1 MIVGLWPYRKPAS
14 GDASKW
20 VGRSTEDPGLRSAE
34 ASPVVWHRSC
44 VHLQGIL
51 LLWVEGRMGILKVR
65 GFAVQVK
72 HFGGVFGATSFRY
85 DSRSA
90 VQGCG
95 TGSQCFLE
103 ASL

>member
-1 MIVGLWPYRKPAS
+1 
-14 GDASKW
+14 
-20 VGRSTEDPGLRSAE
+20 
-34 ASPVVWHRSC
+34 
-44 VHLQGIL
+44 
-51 LLWVEGRMGILKVR
+51 MGILKVR
-65 GFAVQVK
+65 GFAVQGK

-90 VQGCG
+90 VQGCN